1 MDVYS
6 SIRILNL
13 ESFHWILLFSS
24 VFSNTSKFSPMFCR
38 SPSHCIYLYFRWSH
52 TSSSGVADLLPLS
65 SVSAPLERVWSTL
78 SIEWVWLGC
87 WGAWSVCCW
96 GVWSCILWQ
105 TLIIP
110 RLVLGVT
117 MGGDP
122 FLLLGA
128 REERWWRLY
137 PPSPL
142 SRFKPFPPFLTL
154 LFPHFS
160 LQTQYFAPNFP
171 LSHSQLIQLTLWCF
185 RNALLLFWL
194 PSFWHK
200 RVGPSGCRCSII
212 QYMGKTWQ

>member
-128 REERWWRLY
+128 GEERWWRLY
-137 PPSPL
+137 PLPPFLASNSFFRSKFPPILLPSSPYLAPIFPL
-142 SRFKPFPPFLTL
+142 SR
-154 LFPHFS
+154 
-160 LQTQYFAPNFP
+160 
-171 LSHSQLIQLTLWCF
+171 SQLIQLTLWCF

-200 RVGPSGCRCSII
+200 TVGPSGCRCSII
-212 QYMGKTWQ
+212 TVHG